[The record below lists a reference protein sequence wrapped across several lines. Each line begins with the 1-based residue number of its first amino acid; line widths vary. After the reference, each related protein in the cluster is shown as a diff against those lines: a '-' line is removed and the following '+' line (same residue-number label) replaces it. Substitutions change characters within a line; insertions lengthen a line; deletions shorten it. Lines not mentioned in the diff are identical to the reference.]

1 MGVVAGSEVDVMEL
15 EPGLQRVKFVGGPL
29 DGAERVM
36 AKSMNKFSPGG
47 PENGTY
53 RPKKSDSTVWKWK
66 EGK

>member
-1 MGVVAGSEVDVMEL
+1 MEL